1 LRCIHI
7 GLLCVQESAVD
18 RPTMAA
24 VISMLNSE
32 IMDMPPA
39 REPAFLLRQNM
50 LNTVSS
56 EERNE
61 FYSNN
66 ALSITNLHG
75 R

>member
-1 LRCIHI
+1 
-7 GLLCVQESAVD
+7 
-18 RPTMAA
+18 MAS

-32 IMDMPPA
+32 IMDIPPA

-66 ALSITNLHG
+66 ALSITDIHG